1 MMKKTLMLFSLLTTF
16 TLTAQEVIATQGDS
30 YSSGNGSID
39 FTVGEVVINT
49 GTDGTNDITQGF
61 HQTNWYFL
69 ELDDHVPSLEVI
81 VYPNPTKEVMNI
93 RTSEFEGATYTL
105 YDANGKTIMHGSL
118 SLELTEIQVGTLLPG
133 EYLLTI
139 IKDEQKMKTF
149 KLVKIH

>member
-1 MMKKTLMLFSLLTTF
+1 MMKKTLMLLSLLTTI

-30 YSSGNGSID
+30 YSNGNGSID

-69 ELDDHVPSLEVI
+69 EIDDHSPALEVMI
-81 VYPNPTKEVMNI
+81 YPNPTSEVINI
-93 RTSEFEGATYTL
+93 RTSEFEGASFAL
-105 YDANGKTIMHGSL
+105 YDANGKIVL
-118 SLELTEIQVGTLLPG
+118 YDLLVAELTEIQVGTLLPG
-133 EYLLTI
+133 EYLLR
-139 IKDEQKMKTF
+139 IKKDDQKLKTF

>member
-1 MMKKTLMLFSLLTTF
+1 MKKTLMLFSLLTTF